1 MSNEMLIGF
10 IVSLVLGAA
19 GIVFNTSIKQMI
31 KQFFSK
37 LTKKQIQMVFVG
49 LFGLAVVFPSAL
61 VTFLFE
67 DDNKEKIQVF
77 NENHEAQKTETEVI
91 VDAADKGVQLV
102 DKLISQQKKKDSLK
116 RANKETHW
124 VYQIGV
130 PKNSK
135 KELWETYKL
144 LQHIPNV
151 TVFKESRRSYYI
163 IKDDGVEKDSLI
175 NQESAFKVTI
185 DKIENRIKIINLATF
200 CKVRKE
206 IKEGK
211 RLKIRKPKVKLPCLI
226 CD

>member
-1 MSNEMLIGF
+1 MLIGF